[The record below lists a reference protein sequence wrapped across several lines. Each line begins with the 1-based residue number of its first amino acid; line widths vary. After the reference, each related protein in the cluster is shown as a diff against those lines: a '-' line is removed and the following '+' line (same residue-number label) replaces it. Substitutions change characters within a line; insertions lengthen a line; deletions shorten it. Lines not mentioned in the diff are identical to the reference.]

1 MMPRKAASWL
11 GWAKL
16 HWRVFTGVG
25 GYAIRNSITI
35 NFISWM
41 KLTMENVKTL
51 WELLQLVVEQDDDR
65 RYSLHEFLLES
76 TEEDRKRIEGKLTDA
91 DCKQFYEYMDGYTFV
106 NKTEVEMAVSEYLEH
121 VNQRPLCMWEMG
133 DVREIVEDY
142 IDERNLKFDEDGD
155 VIAELPF

>member
-1 MMPRKAASWL
+1 
-11 GWAKL
+11 
-16 HWRVFTGVG
+16 
-25 GYAIRNSITI
+25 
-35 NFISWM
+35 M

>member
-1 MMPRKAASWL
+1 
-11 GWAKL
+11 
-16 HWRVFTGVG
+16 
-25 GYAIRNSITI
+25 
-35 NFISWM
+35 
-41 KLTMENVKTL
+41 MENVKTL

-91 DCKQFYEYMDGYTFV
+91 DCKQFYEYMDGFDFV
-106 NKTEVEMAVSEYLEH
+106 NKTEVEMAVSEYVEH
-121 VNQRPLCMWEMG
+121 VNQRPLCMWEMW
-133 DVREIVEDY
+133 DLREIVEDY